1 MSIFEQPAEQNQ
13 APQET
18 QTQESFV
25 DKLAAERGDNWRDPE
40 VIAKGKLES
49 DNHIKE
55 LERQLEEMREDLS
68 KQDYAN
74 QLLQQLQNKAPA
86 STADP
91 VVAPNNEGGTT
102 QANTQPEISED
113 VLKSLVEKTLTDRET
128 ANTKQQNIDL
138 VTQQMQEK
146 YGTDAQMVIN
156 RKAEELGITAA
167 RMEELASES
176 PSAFLTLIGE
186 PGVASPN
193 LTRGSVNTN
202 GLGQASVERDFAYY
216 QKMRRENRSG
226 YYSPKVQQQMME
238 DRIRLG
244 DRWGS

>member
-1 MSIFEQPAEQNQ
+1 MSIFEQPAPQNQ
-13 APQET
+13 APQE
-18 QTQESFV
+18 QQNQDSFV
-25 DKLAAERGDNWRDPE
+25 EKLASERGDNWRDPE
-40 VIAKGKLES
+40 VIAKGKIES
-49 DNHIKE
+49 DTHIKE

-86 STADP
+86 STAES
-91 VVAPNNEGGTT
+91 VVAPTHEGGTT
-102 QANTQPEISED
+102 EANTQPEISED
-113 VLKSLVEKTLTDRET
+113 VLKSLVEKTLTEREF
-128 ANTKQQNIDL
+128 ANTKQQNIDS

-146 YGTDAQMVIN
+146 YGTDAQMIIN
-156 RKAEELGITAA
+156 RKAEELGITAQ

-186 PGVASPN
+186 PGVPSPN

-202 GLGQASVERDFAYY
+202 GLGQASTERDFSYY

-238 DRIRLG
+238 DRMRLG